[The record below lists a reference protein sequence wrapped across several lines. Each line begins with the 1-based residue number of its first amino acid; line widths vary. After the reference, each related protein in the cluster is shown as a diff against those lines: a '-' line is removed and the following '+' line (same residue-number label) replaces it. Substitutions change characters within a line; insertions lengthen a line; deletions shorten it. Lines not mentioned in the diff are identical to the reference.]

1 MENSEDVDQRKTL
14 SSLISCQ
21 NEVAKNMINMIFQ
34 KNQNGS
40 ITSSIENTDN
50 LSSLVNYL
58 LECEEEIK
66 LQILNFLKF
75 ILENNLNNVEIINHF
90 SSSNN
95 ALFSHNLLKIFL
107 SSDKAEIRSVIKDIF
122 EILLNNSNINSQN
135 YEYIFQDI
143 VKYFRKSDLKVEVH
157 IMDRYLEILK
167 VLYGERLNP
176 TKPKNYFYLSG
187 NASIKVQTKY
197 LEEDK
202 LKLNNVLETH
212 NILGLCNKSLVSAR
226 KLSK

>member
-122 EILLNNSNINSQN
+122 EILLNNSN
-135 YEYIFQDI
+135 
-143 VKYFRKSDLKVEVH
+143 
-157 IMDRYLEILK
+157 
-167 VLYGERLNP
+167 
-176 TKPKNYFYLSG
+176 
-187 NASIKVQTKY
+187 KY
-197 LEEDK
+197 LRA
-202 LKLNNVLETH
+202 L
-212 NILGLCNKSLVSAR
+212 
-226 KLSK
+226 

>member
-1 MENSEDVDQRKTL
+1 
-14 SSLISCQ
+14 
-21 NEVAKNMINMIFQ
+21 
-34 KNQNGS
+34 
-40 ITSSIENTDN
+40 
-50 LSSLVNYL
+50 
-58 LECEEEIK
+58 
-66 LQILNFLKF
+66 
-75 ILENNLNNVEIINHF
+75 
-90 SSSNN
+90 
-95 ALFSHNLLKIFL
+95 
-107 SSDKAEIRSVIKDIF
+107 
-122 EILLNNSNINSQN
+122 
-135 YEYIFQDI
+135 
-143 VKYFRKSDLKVEVH
+143 
-157 IMDRYLEILK
+157 MDRYLEILK